1 MAVRTRTFPSGDC
14 AFIASTACVYTQAK
28 KQAIFLPG
36 KVAPL
41 LLVGDIPKPLSLAPD
56 TERLNRCR
64 KRQYVHIRPPY
75 GGIHEKE
82 TYIMEERSRKH
93 RFTLRLSDD
102 EARILEGK
110 FKLSGMRSRSSFIR
124 QLIIEGFV
132 YDVDYSYLR
141 EYNVGLAKIGTN
153 INQIAHRINETRSIY
168 QTDINEIKK
177 EMEKLWRLQKSM
189 LSRQPY
195 LEQ

>member
-1 MAVRTRTFPSGDC
+1 
-14 AFIASTACVYTQAK
+14 
-28 KQAIFLPG
+28 
-36 KVAPL
+36 
-41 LLVGDIPKPLSLAPD
+41 
-56 TERLNRCR
+56 
-64 KRQYVHIRPPY
+64 
-75 GGIHEKE
+75 
-82 TYIMEERSRKH
+82 MEERSRKH

-153 INQIAHRINETRSIY
+153 INQIAHRIN

>member
-1 MAVRTRTFPSGDC
+1 
-14 AFIASTACVYTQAK
+14 
-28 KQAIFLPG
+28 
-36 KVAPL
+36 
-41 LLVGDIPKPLSLAPD
+41 
-56 TERLNRCR
+56 
-64 KRQYVHIRPPY
+64 
-75 GGIHEKE
+75 
-82 TYIMEERSRKH
+82 MEERSRKH

-153 INQIAHRINETRSIY
+153 INQIARRINETRSIY

>member
-1 MAVRTRTFPSGDC
+1 
-14 AFIASTACVYTQAK
+14 
-28 KQAIFLPG
+28 
-36 KVAPL
+36 
-41 LLVGDIPKPLSLAPD
+41 
-56 TERLNRCR
+56 
-64 KRQYVHIRPPY
+64 
-75 GGIHEKE
+75 
-82 TYIMEERSRKH
+82 MEERSRKH

-141 EYNVGLAKIGTN
+141 EYNVKKTKIGTN

-189 LSRQPY
+189 LSRQPSTS
-195 LEQ
+195 Q

>member
-1 MAVRTRTFPSGDC
+1 
-14 AFIASTACVYTQAK
+14 
-28 KQAIFLPG
+28 
-36 KVAPL
+36 
-41 LLVGDIPKPLSLAPD
+41 
-56 TERLNRCR
+56 
-64 KRQYVHIRPPY
+64 
-75 GGIHEKE
+75 
-82 TYIMEERSRKH
+82 MEERSRKH

-110 FKLSGMRSRSSFIR
+110 FKLSGMHSRSSFIR

-189 LSRQPY
+189 LSTQPY

>member
-1 MAVRTRTFPSGDC
+1 
-14 AFIASTACVYTQAK
+14 
-28 KQAIFLPG
+28 
-36 KVAPL
+36 
-41 LLVGDIPKPLSLAPD
+41 
-56 TERLNRCR
+56 
-64 KRQYVHIRPPY
+64 
-75 GGIHEKE
+75 
-82 TYIMEERSRKH
+82 MEERSRKH

-168 QTDINEIKK
+168 QTDIDELKK
-177 EMEKLWRLQKSM
+177 EFKEICRLQESM
-189 LSRQPY
+189 QSKLQ
-195 LEQ
+195 

>member
-1 MAVRTRTFPSGDC
+1 
-14 AFIASTACVYTQAK
+14 
-28 KQAIFLPG
+28 
-36 KVAPL
+36 
-41 LLVGDIPKPLSLAPD
+41 
-56 TERLNRCR
+56 
-64 KRQYVHIRPPY
+64 
-75 GGIHEKE
+75 
-82 TYIMEERSRKH
+82 MEERSRKH

-153 INQIAHRINETRSIY
+153 INQIAKKANQTNSIY
-168 QTDINEIKK
+168 QSDIEDLKK
-177 EMEKLWRLQKSM
+177 EMESLWQLQKSM
-189 LSRQPY
+189 LSKQPY
-195 LEQ
+195 RQQ

>member
-1 MAVRTRTFPSGDC
+1 
-14 AFIASTACVYTQAK
+14 
-28 KQAIFLPG
+28 
-36 KVAPL
+36 
-41 LLVGDIPKPLSLAPD
+41 
-56 TERLNRCR
+56 
-64 KRQYVHIRPPY
+64 
-75 GGIHEKE
+75 
-82 TYIMEERSRKH
+82 MEERSRKH

-177 EMEKLWRLQKSM
+177 EMEKLWRLPKSM

>member
-1 MAVRTRTFPSGDC
+1 
-14 AFIASTACVYTQAK
+14 
-28 KQAIFLPG
+28 
-36 KVAPL
+36 
-41 LLVGDIPKPLSLAPD
+41 
-56 TERLNRCR
+56 
-64 KRQYVHIRPPY
+64 
-75 GGIHEKE
+75 
-82 TYIMEERSRKH
+82 MEERSRKH

-189 LSRQPY
+189 LLRQPY

>member
-1 MAVRTRTFPSGDC
+1 
-14 AFIASTACVYTQAK
+14 
-28 KQAIFLPG
+28 
-36 KVAPL
+36 
-41 LLVGDIPKPLSLAPD
+41 
-56 TERLNRCR
+56 
-64 KRQYVHIRPPY
+64 
-75 GGIHEKE
+75 
-82 TYIMEERSRKH
+82 MEERSRKH

-168 QTDINEIKK
+168 QTDIDEIKK
-177 EMEKLWRLQKSM
+177 EFKEICRLQEYM
-189 LSRQPY
+189 LSKLP
-195 LEQ
+195 

>member
-1 MAVRTRTFPSGDC
+1 MAALTQKEK
-14 AFIASTACVYTQAK
+14 YT
-28 KQAIFLPG
+28 
-36 KVAPL
+36 
-41 LLVGDIPKPLSLAPD
+41 
-56 TERLNRCR
+56 
-64 KRQYVHIRPPY
+64 
-75 GGIHEKE
+75 
-82 TYIMEERSRKH
+82 MEERSRKH

-124 QLIIEGFV
+124 QLIIEGIV

-141 EYNVGLAKIGTN
+141 DYNVGLARIGTN

-168 QTDINEIKK
+168 QTDINEIQK
-177 EMEKLWRLQKSM
+177 EMDKLWQLQKSM